1 MTTRFRTTAARLG
14 TAAARLR
21 SCTAPLRSFTA
32 PLRSEAARRRPVPL
46 WAALALL
53 TGTAVASLWFTP
65 PPSSEQWV
73 IWAVM
78 VGGCLAVCCGVVT
91 ARLPAPAASWP
102 PAGSAPRLLALSAVM
117 LLSTPLVLAA
127 GARALA
133 VVSAVLASTVVVPL
147 AALRVVERR
156 PAVRLLR
163 WADGCVVGSGAGC
176 AAASAWGG
184 PAALMAAEI
193 TSATAICAGTWVLF
207 EVTTGDDRRRVLW
220 LVLGAAVTIL
230 GGMLHFAAENSLP
243 MSPLYGVVAAGVLSL
258 PLPLAIAVALVAPLR
273 TDVRAVIRGAAVLIV
288 MLALSA
294 AVYEGVAA
302 VWELVVGA
310 RPGKGVPALLAAV
323 IASGYQRVRQ
333 RVEASMD
340 EMLFGRSADPVET
353 LTRLGTDLT
362 AGAPPPL
369 WLHTLRSTLGV
380 PGITLRQDGATIAT
394 AGTVDD
400 GHTTLTALHAGG
412 AHVGDLVVCLPPGHL
427 RLPRA
432 AAAVVELVAAPLAQ
446 ALHAARLSEQLRVSR
461 GRVVTALEEER
472 RRMRRDLHDGL
483 GPTLTGIAYTVD
495 AAVNLIATDPDR
507 AVETLRGL
515 RADVGDA
522 INEIRRIVYG
532 LRPRALDEFGLVD
545 AVRRRVT
552 QLRAA
557 DGRPLDLT
565 IDAPDRLPQLPAAV
579 EVAAYRVAVEAVT
592 NIARH
597 SDGATA
603 RLTLALRDAGSL
615 TVTVADTGRCTE
627 PWTPGVGIQSM
638 HERVEQI
645 GGTLTIR
652 TTPQG
657 ATVTADLPLVI
668 PA

>member
-1 MTTRFRTTAARLG
+1 MTARFRTWR
-14 TAAARLR
+14 RP
-21 SCTAPLRSFTA
+21 APLWT
-32 PLRSEAARRRPVPL
+32 
-46 WAALALL
+46 ALALL

-78 VGGCLAVCCGVVT
+78 VGGCLAASCAVVM
-91 ARLPAPAASWP
+91 ARLPDAAAPW
-102 PAGSAPRLLALSAVM
+102 LLAVSAVM
-117 LLSTPLVLAA
+117 LLSTPLVLAT
-127 GARALA
+127 GARSLA
-133 VVSAVLASTVVVPL
+133 VVLAVLASTVVVPL

-156 PAVRLLR
+156 PAIRLLR
-163 WADGCVVGSGAGC
+163 WADGCVIVSGAGL
-176 AAASAWGG
+176 AAASVRGG
-184 PAALMAAEI
+184 PAALVATEI
-193 TSATAICAGTWVLF
+193 ASATAICAGTWTLF
-207 EVTTGDDRRRVLW
+207 EVTSGDDRRRVLW
-220 LVLGAAVTIL
+220 LVLGSAATAL
-230 GGMLHFAAENSLP
+230 LAMLLFAAENSLP
-243 MSPLYGVVAAGVLSL
+243 MSPVYGVVAAGTLSL
-258 PLPLAIAVALVAPLR
+258 PLPLAITMALVAPLR
-273 TDVRAVIRGAAVLIV
+273 TDVRAVIRGATVLIV

-294 AVYEGVAA
+294 AVYEGIAA
-302 VWELVVGA
+302 VWELAVGA

-333 RVEASMD
+333 WVEASMD

-380 PGITLRQDGATIAT
+380 PGIALRQDGATIAT

-412 AHVGDLVVCLPPGHL
+412 EHMGDLAVCLPPGHL

-483 GPTLTGIAYTVD
+483 GPTLTGIAYNAD

-507 AVETLRGL
+507 AAETLRGL

-522 INEIRRIVYG
+522 ITEIRRIVYG

-545 AVRRRVT
+545 AVRQRVT
-552 QLRAA
+552 PLRAA

-565 IDAPDRLPQLPAAV
+565 IDAPNRLPQLPAAV

-597 SDGATA
+597 SDGARA
-603 RLTLALRDAGSL
+603 RLTLALHDATSL
-615 TVTVADTGRCTE
+615 RVTVADTGRCTE

-645 GGTLTIR
+645 GGTLTIL

>member
-1 MTTRFRTTAARLG
+1 MTVRRLSTWVLLTLLVTAA
-14 TAAARLR
+14 
-21 SCTAPLRSFTA
+21 F
-32 PLRSEAARRRPVPL
+32 
-46 WAALALL
+46 
-53 TGTAVASLWFTP
+53 ASLAFDP
-65 PPSSEQWV
+65 PSSSEQWA
-73 IWAVM
+73 IWAVI
-78 VGGCLAVCCGVVT
+78 VGTFLALCCWVVT
-91 ARLPAPAASWP
+91 ARRP
-102 PAGSAPRLLALSAVM
+102 GSASSPYLCASAAVLLAA
-117 LLSTPLVLAA
+117 PLALAT

-133 VVSAVLASTVVVPL
+133 VVLAVLASTVALPL
-147 AALRVVERR
+147 AALRVVPKR
-156 PAVRLLR
+156 PPSRLL
-163 WADGCVVGSGAGC
+163 AYVDAAVVGSGAGC
-176 AAASAWGG
+176 AAAAVAGT
-184 PAALMAAEI
+184 AAAQVAA
-193 TSATAICAGTWVLF
+193 AIAAGTVMLAGTWVLF

-220 LVLGAAVTIL
+220 LVLGAAATTL
-230 GGMLHFAAENSLP
+230 GGMLLFAAENSLP
-243 MSPLYGVVAAGVLSL
+243 MGPVDTVVATSALSL
-258 PLPLAIAVALVAPLR
+258 PLPLAITVALLAPR
-273 TDVRAVIRGAAVLIV
+273 RADVRVVIRGATVLIV

-310 RPGKGVPALLAAV
+310 RPGKGVPALLAAA
-323 IASGYQRVRQ
+323 IAAGYQPVRL

-380 PGITLRQDGATIAT
+380 PGIALRQDGTAVATV
-394 AGTVDD
+394 GTMDD
-400 GHTTLTALHAGG
+400 GHTTRVALRAG
-412 AHVGDLVVCLPPGHL
+412 AEHVGDLVVCLPPGHL

-432 AAAVVELVAAPLAQ
+432 ATAVLKLVAAPLAQ

-483 GPTLTGIAYTVD
+483 GPALTGIAYTAD
-495 AAVNLIATDPDR
+495 AAVNLIAANPER

-515 RADVGDA
+515 RADIGDA
-522 INEIRRIVYG
+522 ITEIRRIVYG
-532 LRPRALDEFGLVD
+532 LRPRALDELGLVD
-545 AVRRRVT
+545 AVRQRIAP
-552 QLRAA
+552 LCAA
-557 DGRPLDLT
+557 DGRPLTVTVDV
-565 IDAPDRLPQLPAAV
+565 PQRLPPLSAAV

-597 SDGATA
+597 SDGTTA
-603 RLTLALRDAGSL
+603 HLTLELADPALLR
-615 TVTVADTGRCTE
+615 VTVADSGQCTE
-627 PWTPGVGIQSM
+627 TWTPGVGIQSM
-638 HERVEQI
+638 HERVEEI

-657 ATVTADLPLVI
+657 ATITADLPLVL